1 VSFTPSFRRV
11 GSIGNDLVLIPLIEN
26 AVQQCAF
33 PKDFTVRLHSYA
45 AKREPDGWFH
55 PSTHP
60 TMDERKLYYYLAQP
74 DKWDEPEWDYGPRMS
89 VLVGTIMH
97 EVVQTVMTK
106 MGLLIPPKGTCVCCG
121 KPHGKGKGKCD
132 EWGVRDD
139 LLGRRGH
146 MDGLLDLPGWCEP
159 GAGIFD
165 LKTSAPPVIRSI
177 ESHDLDAFKIK
188 WPYYY
193 AQAQEY
199 MALTGKLKALILF
212 MAMSEGWVMKEFT
225 IPRDDLYIAR
235 LEAKYRTVRQHVE
248 MGTPPP
254 VACCPGGAKARKCPA
269 TRCTVKIGTAA

>member
-1 VSFTPSFRRV
+1 
-11 GSIGNDLVLIPLIEN
+11 
-26 AVQQCAF
+26 
-33 PKDFTVRLHSYA
+33 
-45 AKREPDGWFH
+45 
-55 PSTHP
+55 
-60 TMDERKLYYYLAQP
+60 MDERKLYYYLAQP

-97 EVVQTVMTK
+97 EVIQTVMIK
-106 MGLLIPPKGTCVCCG
+106 MGLLVPPKGTCVCCG

-146 MDGLLDLPGWCEP
+146 MDGLLDLPGWCAP
-159 GAGIFD
+159 GDGIFD
-165 LKTSAPPVIRSI
+165 LKTSAPAALRGI
-177 ESHDLDAFKIK
+177 ESHDLDAFKLK

-193 AQAQEY
+193 GQAQEY

-235 LEAKYRTVRQHVE
+235 LEAKYRTVRRHVE

-269 TRCTVKIGTAA
+269 TRCTVKIGLAA

>member
-1 VSFTPSFRRV
+1 VTFTPSFRRV
-11 GSIGNDLVLIPLIEN
+11 GALGSDLVLIPLIEN

-33 PKDFTVRLHSYA
+33 PRDFVVRLHSYS

-97 EVVQTVMTK
+97 EVVQTVMIK
-106 MGLLIPPKGTCVCCG
+106 MGLLVPPKGTCVCCG
-121 KPHGKGKGKCD
+121 KPHGRGKGKCD

-139 LLGRRGH
+139 VLGRRGH
-146 MDGLLDLPGWCEP
+146 MDGLLDIPGWCEP
-159 GAGIFD
+159 GDAIFD
-165 LKTSAPPVIRSI
+165 LKTCAPPVIRSI
-177 ESHDLDAFKIK
+177 ESHDLDAFRLK

-193 AQAQEY
+193 GQAQEY
-199 MALTGKLKALILF
+199 MAMTGKAKALILF
-212 MAMSEGWVMKEFT
+212 MAMSEGWVMREFT

-235 LEAKYRTVRQHVE
+235 LEAKYRVVRQHVE

-254 VACCPGGAKARKCPA
+254 VACCSTRAAARKCPA
-269 TRCTVKIGTAA
+269 TRCTVKTGLAA

>member
-1 VSFTPSFRRV
+1 MTFTPAFRRV
-11 GSIGNDLVLIPLIEN
+11 GSIGSDLVLIPLIEN

-33 PKDFTVRLHSYA
+33 PKDFVVRLRSYA

-74 DKWDEPEWDYGPRMS
+74 DKWDEPEFEYGPRMS

-97 EVVQTVMTK
+97 EVVQTVMIK
-106 MGLLIPPKGTCVCCG
+106 MGLLVPPKGTCVCCG

-146 MDGLLDLPGWCEP
+146 MDGLLDLPGWSDP
-159 GAGIFD
+159 GGSIFD
-165 LKTSAPPVIRSI
+165 LKTCAPPVIRGI
-177 ESHDLDAFKIK
+177 ESHDLDAFRLK
-188 WPYYY
+188 WPKYYG
-193 AQAQEY
+193 QAQDY
-199 MALTGKLKALILF
+199 MALTGKTKAIILF
-212 MAMSEGWVMKEFT
+212 LAMSEGWVMREFT

-235 LEAKYRTVRQHVE
+235 LEAKYRVVRQHVE

-254 VACCPGGAKARKCPA
+254 VACCSTRAAARKCPA
-269 TRCTVKIGTAA
+269 TRCTVKIGRAA